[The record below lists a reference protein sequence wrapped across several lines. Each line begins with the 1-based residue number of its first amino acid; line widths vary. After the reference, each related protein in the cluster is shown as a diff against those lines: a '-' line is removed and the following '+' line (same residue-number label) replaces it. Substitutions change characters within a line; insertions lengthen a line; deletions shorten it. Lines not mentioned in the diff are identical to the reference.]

1 MLLHSPVKKYEVIAR
16 PLSILQNP
24 VIQPGAPVNN
34 FVTVT
39 QCHELQTLIRVHVPP
54 VPGPIQTIGDKKE
67 TLWKAFQNTLLYL
80 GKQKRENSF
89 RWLFTSQLHFQTKI
103 HKCARVKTITKNM
116 YPLLRTAWRLVSN
129 LQKCLDGGSLI
140 SENPW
145 IIELFMVKCVMIFTV
160 TVIEVL

>member
-39 QCHELQTLIRVHVPP
+39 QCHELQTSMRVHVPP

-80 GKQKRENSF
+80 GKQRNEKIVFDGCLHHNCISDENSQV
-89 RWLFTSQLHFQTKI
+89 RS
-103 HKCARVKTITKNM
+103 
-116 YPLLRTAWRLVSN
+116 
-129 LQKCLDGGSLI
+129 
-140 SENPW
+140 SENDYEKYVPTAANSLA
-145 IIELFMVKCVMIFTV
+145 ISQ
-160 TVIEVL
+160 